1 LDGVTGFFPPLRLVA
16 SHGLDLL
23 IGRAAIA
30 DKESMS
36 MSGPSRLLK
45 RILARARS
53 GWGTGIEPV
62 AKELETLNRSTERD
76 FLAVGEKLMECRS
89 TARRIASDMT
99 ALTELISGEE
109 GRGVSRTLNRTLEHS
124 REMDADIGRS
134 GEALE
139 RLAGLSSHVR
149 RVFDGLRNTVAV
161 FRTLCTL
168 TRIETSRLGGS
179 GAGFG
184 DLAAEVTP
192 LSESIQTSGEGI
204 LEASGRLDRAVQSAI
219 RRGSDLRDRQLKELP
234 AAICGVIDSLRSFDE
249 RRVRAV
255 ESSARQTV
263 QYEALCGAVDD
274 VVESVQFH
282 DITRQQV
289 EHVAQALRQLR
300 SESRKGPG
308 RRRYP
313 PPDARAILTLQSSQ
327 LSGAAGIFAA
337 SVERM
342 ERDLESIAGRVLE
355 MAEASRAL
363 MGISAGEQDSF
374 FLRME
379 ARLTAIL
386 NMLSVCA
393 AAQGEMEHTAG
404 GLAETIA
411 RMKDSVAEVREIEI
425 RIQRIAVNA
434 MIRAAHIGAAGNP
447 LNVIAEV
454 MQGLALDSNA
464 STGQA
469 AGALDAMSEA
479 AGGVCGGG
487 YGAADGAPLG
497 GNGVIGEMRYTVLE
511 LHSSSERSFGRV
523 SEIAALGAQ
532 LAEDIGAVRGG
543 FSAGRL
549 FAEVTGRAREE
560 LERIGAQAGSAPLEG
575 AQGVPERSW
584 ESLAKRYTMQTE
596 RDVHRGLAGG
606 GPVSEAV
613 TPAARVGAA
622 LADGWLG
629 DNVELF

>member
-1 LDGVTGFFPPLRLVA
+1 MP
-16 SHGLDLL
+16 GL
-23 IGRAAIA
+23 
-30 DKESMS
+30 
-36 MSGPSRLLK
+36 SGLLK
-45 RILARARS
+45 RILAGPPS
-53 GWGTGIEPV
+53 GSGTAIERV
-62 AKELETLNRSTERD
+62 AKELDNLNRSTERD
-76 FLAVGEKLMECRS
+76 FMAVGEKLMECRS

-109 GRGVSRTLNRTLEHS
+109 GRGVSRTLNRTLEYS
-124 REMDADIGRS
+124 REMDAGIARS

-179 GAGFG
+179 GAAFG

-192 LSESIQTSGEGI
+192 LSESIQASGEGI

-219 RRGSDLRDRQLKELP
+219 RRGSGLRARQLKELP
-234 AAICGVIDSLRSFDE
+234 ATIGGVIDSLRSFDE

-255 ESSARQTV
+255 ELSARQTV

-300 SESRKGPG
+300 SESGNGPG
-308 RRRYP
+308 KRIYP
-313 PPDARAILTLQSSQ
+313 PPDARGILVLQSSQ

-355 MAEASRAL
+355 MAEGSRAL
-363 MGISAGEQDSF
+363 MGVSAGERDSF

-379 ARLTAIL
+379 ARVTAIL
-386 NMLSVCA
+386 GMLGVCA
-393 AAQGEMEHTAG
+393 AAQGEMQQTAG

-411 RMKDSVAEVREIEI
+411 GMKDSVAEVREIEI

-464 STGQA
+464 STGDA
-469 AGALDAMSEA
+469 AGALEAMTEA
-479 AGGVCGGG
+479 AGRVYGGG
-487 YGAADGAPLG
+487 SGAPDGAALG
-497 GNGVIGEMRYTVLE
+497 GNGVIGEMRHTLLE
-511 LHSSSERSFGRV
+511 LHSSSERSFSRV
-523 SEIAALGAQ
+523 SEIAALGAK
-532 LAEDIGAVRGG
+532 LAEDVGAVCGG

-549 FAEVTGRAREE
+549 FSEVAGRAREE
-560 LERIGAQAGSAPLEG
+560 LGRIGAQSSGASVEG
-575 AQGVPERSW
+575 ARGVPQLQL

-596 RDVHRGLAGG
+596 RDVHWRAAGG
-606 GPVSEAV
+606 PMSQAV
-613 TPAARVGAA
+613 APAAALGAA